1 MSPVEVLTL
10 EKKYV
15 EMRKTYHLALD
26 MMEAKNEELIKL
38 RKELNELRTQKK
50 PDA

>member
-38 RKELNELRTQKK
+38 RRELNELKTQKK

>member
-15 EMRKTYHLALD
+15 EMRKTYHMALD
-26 MMEAKNEELIKL
+26 MIEAKNLELTQL
-38 RKELNELRTQKK
+38 RREVSETKTQKK
-50 PDA
+50 ADA

>member
-10 EKKYV
+10 EKKFV
-15 EMRKTYHLALD
+15 EMRKTYHMALD
-26 MMEAKNEELIKL
+26 MMEEKNIELQRL
-38 RKELNELRTQKK
+38 RKENNELKTQKK

>member
-15 EMRKTYHLALD
+15 EMRKTYHMALD
-26 MMEAKNEELIKL
+26 MMEAKNEELMRL
-38 RKELNELRTQKK
+38 RKENNELKTQKK